1 MFGFIALFCPYFYTS
16 FPVNAQSN
24 LQTII
29 IACLYD
35 ELPCDL
41 IEDLETVPTAEKG
54 EEVISRQDGF
64 EVKIDI
70 DDQEAGSELSVSV
83 DAPNLE
89 NDGTLL
95 FVRRSVDD
103 YECY

>member
-1 MFGFIALFCPYFYTS
+1 M
-16 FPVNAQSN
+16 
-24 LQTII
+24 
-29 IACLYD
+29 
-35 ELPCDL
+35 
-41 IEDLETVPTAEKG
+41 
-54 EEVISRQDGF
+54 ISRQDGF

-83 DAPNLE
+83 DSPNLE

-103 YECY
+103 YEY